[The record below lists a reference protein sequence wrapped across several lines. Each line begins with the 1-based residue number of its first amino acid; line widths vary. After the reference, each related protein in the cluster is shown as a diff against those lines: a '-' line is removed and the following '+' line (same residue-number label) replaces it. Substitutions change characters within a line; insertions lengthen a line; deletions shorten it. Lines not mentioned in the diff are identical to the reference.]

1 MASLVIQ
8 SVVSPETE
16 FWEMPVF
23 EIANQHILV
32 TGGSSGLGRHFARFL
47 ARNGARVTLA
57 ARRAEAL
64 SSAVDEINDS
74 GGKAQSV
81 VLDVTVA
88 EKIDAAMVKAE
99 AAFGPIHAVINN
111 AGVTAT
117 KPALDQDE
125 RSWDSVVDTNLK
137 GVWLVAQAAARQMV
151 ANKVKGSIVNI
162 ASILGLRVAGA
173 VAPYAISKAG
183 VIQMTKALALEWAR
197 YGIRVNALA
206 PGYFV
211 TDLNDDFFESEAGKA
226 LIKRVPQRR
235 LGQLSELDGPL
246 LLLVSN
252 AGSFMTGSVVAVD
265 GGHLVSSL

>member
-1 MASLVIQ
+1 
-8 SVVSPETE
+8 
-16 FWEMPVF
+16 VF
-23 EIANQHILV
+23 EIRDKHILV
-32 TGGSSGLGRHFARFL
+32 TGGSSGFGRHFSRFL
-47 ARNGARVTLA
+47 ASNGAKVTLA

-64 SSAVDEINDS
+64 ASAVAEITA
-74 GGKAQSV
+74 GGDRAQSV
-81 VLDVTVA
+81 QMDVTQTA
-88 EKIDAAMVKAE
+88 SIQESIKQAE
-99 AAFGPIHAVINN
+99 AAFGPIHGVVNN

-125 RSWDSVVDTNLK
+125 RSWDTVIDTNLK
-137 GVWLVAQAAARQMV
+137 GVWLVAQAAVQRIV
-151 ANKVKGSIVNI
+151 ENKVKGSIVNI

-183 VIQMTKALALEWAR
+183 VIQLTKVLALEWSR

-211 TDLNDDFFESEAGKA
+211 TELNDDFFQSDAGQA

-246 LLLVSN
+246 LLLISN
-252 AGSFMTGSVVAVD
+252 AGSFMTGSVVTVD
-265 GGHLVSSL
+265 GGRMVSGL